1 MQSTRFVEDK
11 AFKKRAPAENNVL
24 AEVGLARCCRSW
36 MFVPR
41 SFTDASWTS
50 LQVAWAAERGRLKV
64 LSFGLDLGQNAARS
78 RVHASSVVGIAG
90 LHGRLCDTYCGH
102 STAQTTSD
110 NSKPTGCFLVLATF
124 RTHFQL
130 LWRFCED
137 STTQRGVLASSCV
150 APRYRGFKRL
160 GLPDISQRDC
170 KPETHFQAPLATYG
184 MRVIVRKLSS
194 CTFLVSGCYNQART

>member
-1 MQSTRFVEDK
+1 MQWTRFVEDK

-110 NSKPTGCFLVLATF
+110 NRAHRLFLGPCHLSNAFSAVVEILRRFDNAARCAGELMRGAQIPRIQASRLAGHLSK
-124 RTHFQL
+124 
-130 LWRFCED
+130 
-137 STTQRGVLASSCV
+137 
-150 APRYRGFKRL
+150 
-160 GLPDISQRDC
+160 GL
-170 KPETHFQAPLATYG
+170 
-184 MRVIVRKLSS
+184 
-194 CTFLVSGCYNQART
+194 

>member
-78 RVHASSVVGIAG
+78 RVHESSVVGIAG
-90 LHGRLCDTYCGH
+90 LHGRLLRHILWAQHRPNNVRQQQAHRLFLGPCHLSNAFSAVVEILRRFDNAARCAGELMRGAQIPRIQASRLAGH
-102 STAQTTSD
+102 L
-110 NSKPTGCFLVLATF
+110 SK
-124 RTHFQL
+124 
-130 LWRFCED
+130 
-137 STTQRGVLASSCV
+137 
-150 APRYRGFKRL
+150 
-160 GLPDISQRDC
+160 GL
-170 KPETHFQAPLATYG
+170 
-184 MRVIVRKLSS
+184 
-194 CTFLVSGCYNQART
+194 